1 MEKAKFTVYGEP
13 KGKGRPRF
21 NTKTGH
27 AITPKDTVSYEN
39 LVKLEWQTAY
49 GTESFPKEAMQE
61 KECQEGTLTLKL
73 DVSLAREYVPN
84 YNPNIPGESREI
96 AKPKFSHKVTSQMK
110 VEDMKKGNLDTEM
123 ELFLNEET
131 GEYEMRPVAD
141 TTQRSIF
148 DADYRDVTEPGP
160 AGIEPDNGPEYIEH
174 PELPGEVA
182 DEHALPGPVEEYEDA
197 DESVYDDSTGDNPED
212 TQFTDETDLDGAGD
226 GTEITSGTEED
237 KTDTEDDEY
246 GYDEPEEEE

>member
-1 MEKAKFTVYGEP
+1 MKELNFDGDT
-13 KGKGRPRF
+13 F
-21 NTKTGH
+21 NDMKRDMNFVLQRLLG
-27 AITPKDTVSYEN
+27 N
-39 LVKLEWQTAY
+39 
-49 GTESFPKEAMQE
+49 MQE

-73 DVSLAREYVPN
+73 DVSLTREYVPN

-141 TTQRSIF
+141 TSQKTIF
-148 DADYRDVTEPGP
+148 DSDYGFFGDDPTQKQLGP
-160 AGIEPDNGPEYIEH
+160 DIAPDYIEF
-174 PELPGEVA
+174 P
-182 DEHALPGPVEEYEDA
+182 ALPGDVVDETALPEPADDCEESND
-197 DESVYDDSTGDNPED
+197 DVQDDSTVDTSEG
-212 TQFTDETDLDGAGD
+212 TQFSGADDLNDAGD
-226 GTEITSGTEED
+226 DTEITSGSEED
-237 KTDTEDDEY
+237 ETDTEDDEY

>member
-1 MEKAKFTVYGEP
+1 MSDFVKELNFDGDT
-13 KGKGRPRF
+13 F
-21 NTKTGH
+21 NDMKRDMNFVLQRLLG
-27 AITPKDTVSYEN
+27 N
-39 LVKLEWQTAY
+39 
-49 GTESFPKEAMQE
+49 MQE

-73 DVSLAREYVPN
+73 DVSLVREYVPN

-197 DESVYDDSTGDNPED
+197 DESVYDDSTGDNLED
-212 TQFTDETDLDGAGD
+212 TQFTDETDLDGTGG
-226 GTEITSGTEED
+226 GTEITSGSEED
-237 KTDTEDDEY
+237 ETDTEDDEY

>member
-1 MEKAKFTVYGEP
+1 MSDFVKELNFDGDT
-13 KGKGRPRF
+13 F
-21 NTKTGH
+21 NDMKRDMNFVLQRLLG
-27 AITPKDTVSYEN
+27 N
-39 LVKLEWQTAY
+39 
-49 GTESFPKEAMQE
+49 MQE

-73 DVSLAREYVPN
+73 DVSLVREYVPN

-131 GEYEMRPVAD
+131 GAYEMRPVAD
-141 TTQRSIF
+141 TSQKTIF
-148 DADYRDVTEPGP
+148 DSDYGFFEDDPTQKRL
-160 AGIEPDNGPEYIEH
+160 EPDIAPDYIEF
-174 PELPGEVA
+174 PALPGDVV
-182 DEHALPGPVEEYEDA
+182 DETALPGPVEEYEDA

-237 KTDTEDDEY
+237 ETDTEDDEY